1 MQKEIRKNQLQ
12 GKPTSKKKGVSEKN
26 RKDYGF
32 SSGKK
37 AAYMGL
43 FVALALICSYV
54 EALIPIP
61 IGIPGVKLGLA
72 NLVTVMALYLFG
84 TREALC
90 ISVLRILLSGF
101 LFGNAFS
108 ILYSLAGGF
117 FSFLAMWLCKRTNL
131 LHVISVSITG
141 GLAHN
146 IAQLAV
152 AAVIVSNYKILYYI
166 PVLLAA
172 GVLTGLVIGIL
183 SQELIMRLHS
193 LQYNAEI

>member
-1 MQKEIRKNQLQ
+1 MQWH
-12 GKPTSKKKGVSEKN
+12 N
-26 RKDYGF
+26 RSMGQKT
-32 SSGKK
+32 
-37 AAYMGL
+37 AYMGL

-72 NLVTVMALYLFG
+72 NLVTVLALYRMG

-90 ISVLRILLSGF
+90 ISVLRIVLSGF

-108 ILYSLAGGF
+108 ILYSLAGGLV
-117 FSFLAMWLCKRTNL
+117 SFAAMWICRRTKH

-146 IAQLAV
+146 AAQLLV
-152 AAVIVSNYKILYYI
+152 AALLVSSFQILYYI
-166 PVLLAA
+166 PVLLIA

-183 SQELIMRLHS
+183 SQELLLRLPWK
-193 LQYNAEI
+193 

>member
-1 MQKEIRKNQLQ
+1 MNSNKANTNNEYESQDI
-12 GKPTSKKKGVSEKN
+12 
-26 RKDYGF
+26 
-32 SSGKK
+32 GKK
-37 AAYMGL
+37 TAYMGL

-90 ISVLRILLSGF
+90 IPVLRILLSGF

-108 ILYSLAGGF
+108 ILYSLAGGL
-117 FSFLAMWLCKRTNL
+117 FSLLAMWLCKRTNL

-172 GVLTGLVIGIL
+172 GVLTGLVIGTL
-183 SQELIMRLHS
+183 SWELIIRLAK
-193 LQYNAEI
+193 LR

>member
-1 MQKEIRKNQLQ
+1 MKKCNAENSENYKQPTGRK
-12 GKPTSKKKGVSEKN
+12 V
-26 RKDYGF
+26 
-32 SSGKK
+32 
-37 AAYMGL
+37 AYMGL

-61 IGIPGVKLGLA
+61 IGIPGIKLGLA
-72 NLVTVMALYLFG
+72 NLVTVLALYRLG

-108 ILYSLAGGF
+108 ILYSLAGGLV
-117 FSFLAMWLCKRTNL
+117 SFAAMWICKQTEL

-146 IAQLAV
+146 TAQLFV
-152 AAVIVSNYKILYYI
+152 AAIIVSNFQILYYI
-166 PVLLAA
+166 PVLLFA

-183 SQELIMRLHS
+183 SQELLLRLPWK
-193 LQYNAEI
+193 